1 MRSSAT
7 CLTVQSEKAMGQG
20 QTKRPGYIV
29 SLQTSRSRPT
39 DTATEM
45 NKKSTQII
53 AENLIERLKEH
64 RSEKE
69 IEKVIKFFRGD
80 DGETKALGVRFGT
93 IFKVAKEFKDLALK
107 DINKLLDSKYYE
119 VRMAGVSVMDFQ
131 AREKRTPE
139 GRRKELFDL
148 YIKRH
153 DRLNNWDFVDRAAPS
168 VVGAYLKDKPRDI
181 LYKLAQ
187 SKDVWKRRTAIVST
201 YAFIREGDTE
211 DTFKI
216 AELLVHDKHELIN
229 MAVGSWI
236 RTAGIKDK
244 NTLTRFLDHYAAT
257 MPRVTL
263 RYAIGK
269 LDPAKK
275 KLYMNMART
284 AEDVQV

>member
-1 MRSSAT
+1 M
-7 CLTVQSEKAMGQG
+7 V
-20 QTKRPGYIV
+20 
-29 SLQTSRSRPT
+29 
-39 DTATEM
+39 
-45 NKKSTQII
+45 

-69 IEKVIKFFRGD
+69 IEKVIKFFKGD

-139 GRRKELFDL
+139 DRRKELFDL

-181 LYKLAQ
+181 LYRLAK

-244 NTLTRFLDHYAAT
+244 STLKRFLDHYAAT

-269 LDPAKK
+269 LDPATK

-284 AEDVQV
+284 AEDVQA